1 MTVSAVGNF
10 CITVTNETATPT
22 GGITCSALGGAVN
35 RHLLRLRLTSARSSR
50 RLSTRGSTMANVQIS
65 QGNSRDL
72 PAYACRIYVTAFRAS
87 IGLWRF
93 VPPHPAVP
101 PLSASCS
108 SGQHFASGFLQIRGH
123 PRHPC
128 LRLTLPLA
136 GCVEDFHLQVT
147 RLATTAKRVALT
159 RNAPCLAHTKKPGQ
173 GRVFA
178 HRKKH
183 YFLERP
189 LKLLSRVSMSIH
201 SSIWMKSATWISVP
215 FFSLAGFMT
224 LPEVSPRAAFS
235 V

>member
-1 MTVSAVGNF
+1 VGNF

-72 PAYACRIYVTAFRAS
+72 PAYAVGSHVTAYPLQVLGF
-87 IGLWRF
+87 GDV

-108 SGQHFASGFLQIRGH
+108 PGQPF
-123 PRHPC
+123 C
-128 LRLTLPLA
+128 LGLPSDSRSRATPLPRLTLPLA

-147 RLATTAKRVALT
+147 HLATTTKRVALRAT
-159 RNAPCLAHTKKPGQ
+159 RHAWRTQK
-173 GRVFA
+173 
-178 HRKKH
+178 
-183 YFLERP
+183 RP
-189 LKLLSRVSMSIH
+189 DQ
-201 SSIWMKSATWISVP
+201 
-215 FFSLAGFMT
+215 
-224 LPEVSPRAAFS
+224 
-235 V
+235 

>member
-147 RLATTAKRVALT
+147 HLATTTKRVALT
-159 RNAPCLAHTKKPGQ
+159 RNAPCLAHTKKPPRRMALRPAGLISKPCQ
-173 GRVFA
+173 SCSSSRSRSWSRRCSLRR
-178 HRKKH
+178 HR
-183 YFLERP
+183 
-189 LKLLSRVSMSIH
+189 SRN
-201 SSIWMKSATWISVP
+201 ACP
-215 FFSLAGFMT
+215 
-224 LPEVSPRAAFS
+224 
-235 V
+235 

>member
-50 RLSTRGSTMANVQIS
+50 RLSTRGSTVASVQIS

-147 RLATTAKRVALT
+147 HLATTTKRVALT
-159 RNAPCLAHTKKPGQ
+159 RNAPCLAHTKKRPERRFLDTGSNYCTV
-173 GRVFA
+173 GASPASCIRCISCAYRASKLTGDSISAGNEPRVT
-178 HRKKH
+178 R
-183 YFLERP
+183 
-189 LKLLSRVSMSIH
+189 LSRAS
-201 SSIWMKSATWISVP
+201 
-215 FFSLAGFMT
+215 
-224 LPEVSPRAAFS
+224 RA
-235 V
+235 

>member
-159 RNAPCLAHTKKPGQ
+159 RNAPCLAHTK
-173 GRVFA
+173 
-178 HRKKH
+178 
-183 YFLERP
+183 RP
-189 LKLLSRVSMSIH
+189 
-201 SSIWMKSATWISVP
+201 
-215 FFSLAGFMT
+215 
-224 LPEVSPRAAFS
+224 PRAGGGLAS
-235 V
+235 RRPAQQATKPQNLDPGSSKKSISSLVLGRSSTRLRCGKRPKRAITRWCCSA

>member
-159 RNAPCLAHTKKPGQ
+159 RNAPCLAHTKKMPTKVGISRQ
-173 GRVFA
+173 NADLKAPNQSLRRG
-178 HRKKH
+178 
-183 YFLERP
+183 FLI
-189 LKLLSRVSMSIH
+189 VH
-201 SSIWMKSATWISVP
+201 SSIMSAQS
-215 FFSLAGFMT
+215 
-224 LPEVSPRAAFS
+224 
-235 V
+235 

>member
-159 RNAPCLAHTKKPGQ
+159 RNAPCLAHTTKSPDKAGLFRTALRFSAWRLRQPL
-173 GRVFA
+173 RLPA
-178 HRKKH
+178 C
-183 YFLERP
+183 RP
-189 LKLLSRVSMSIH
+189 SARRSTSRP
-201 SSIWMKSATWISVP
+201 WRRRTCLPSA
-215 FFSLAGFMT
+215 
-224 LPEVSPRAAFS
+224 R
-235 V
+235 